1 MLTQLLE
8 SSPRRRG
15 RQYGVIVSVI
25 GHALALSGAVV
36 AAHPVITPREP
47 DRVIVWH
54 PPTVQPPCDR
64 CGPPSPTRSPGAA
77 PRPLPSFPREPL
89 GELTV
94 DVPTHVDVGDPT
106 IAISRDEWR
115 AEVGAS
121 SGEAPPPGSSRAIVD
136 REVVPHPS
144 NPTPRYPE
152 QLRMANIEGQVH
164 AQFVV
169 DTTGRVVME
178 SVAVQVS
185 PHPAFSAAVVEALR
199 HARFTPAEFRGR
211 KVAQLV
217 SQPFVFRLRAGR

>member
-15 RQYGVIVSVI
+15 RQDGVIVSI
-25 GHALALSGAVV
+25 IAHALALSGAVV
-36 AAHPVITPREP
+36 AAHPVVTPREP

-54 PPTVQPPCDR
+54 PPTTQPACDR
-64 CGPPSPTRSPGAA
+64 CAPSPPSGSPGAT
-77 PRPLPSFPREPL
+77 PSPLPSFPREPL

-94 DVPTHVDVGDPT
+94 DVPTHVDVGDPGIT
-106 IAISRDEWR
+106 ISRDEWR
-115 AEVGAS
+115 SDAGTS
-121 SGEAPPPGSSRAIVD
+121 RGDAPTPGVSRAIVD

-152 QLRMANIEGQVH
+152 QLRTANIEGQVH

-169 DTTGRVVME
+169 DTTGRVVMA
-178 SVAVQVS
+178 SVAVHVS
-185 PHPAFSAAVVEALR
+185 PHPAFSAAVLEALR
-199 HARFTPAEFRGR
+199 LARFTPAEIRGR

-217 SQPFVFRLRAGR
+217 SQPFVFRLRAER